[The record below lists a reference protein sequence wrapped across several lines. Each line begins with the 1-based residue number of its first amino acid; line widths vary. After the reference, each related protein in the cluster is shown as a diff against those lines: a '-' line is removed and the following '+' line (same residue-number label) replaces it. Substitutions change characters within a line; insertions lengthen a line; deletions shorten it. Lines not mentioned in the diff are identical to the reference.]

1 MKTVSYSEARQ
12 NLSELCE
19 LVAESN
25 ETVIVTRRDK
35 QDVVLMSMAK
45 YSKFTRL
52 IDDMTNN
59 LRLGTDGERLVASA
73 DLPRVEER
81 AT

>member
-12 NLSELCE
+12 GLSQLCS
-19 LVAESN
+19 LVADSN
-25 ETVIVTRRDK
+25 ETVIITRRDK

-59 LRLGTDGERLVASA
+59 LRLGTDGRRLVASA
-73 DLPRVEER
+73 DLPEMEGQP
-81 AT
+81 

>member
-19 LVAESN
+19 LKLLAS
-25 ETVIVTRRDK
+25 IDSRQ